1 LTAVGF
7 ALAAAAGGIVRL
19 QLSALG
25 ARGTL
30 LVNIVGSFLLGYL
43 QGRTADPELL
53 TVVGTGF
60 CGALTTFGTFALEAS
75 TGPRAV
81 RIRILATNVIG
92 CVAMASLGFWLGRS
106 LA

>member
-1 LTAVGF
+1 VIVVGF

-25 ARGTL
+25 WRGTL
-30 LVNIVGSFLLGYL
+30 VVNVVGSFVLGFL
-43 QGRTADPELL
+43 QGRAADPELL

-75 TGPRAV
+75 TGAAWR
-81 RIRILATNVIG
+81 RRRILAANVVG
-92 CVAMASLGFWLGRS
+92 CVALASLGYWL
-106 LA
+106 A